1 MAESGL
7 RHSTRNRAWGNPPWV
22 RIPPL
27 PPPILLHDFK
37 CKKDPS
43 KAGCSRRFEVITAER
58 QTGEPGKVIVTAL
71 AGLFFLICTWTSYAR
86 WANFQYRSFD
96 LAYYVQAI
104 WQLIHGRFDIS
115 VENVP
120 LLGNHVEPIVFLFAP
135 LFAVFRHPILFV
147 VVQNAALATMPLVGY
162 NIAKRLGLD
171 AKRACLLSTALLLA
185 PAAGYIAIHEFH
197 PEALVA
203 PFLLLMLQAWVAKSI
218 SRHWL
223 WFVAV
228 LACKENMA
236 PLLIVYCAIQ
246 CVAERNR
253 GLAELR
259 RWYLWPMSLA
269 LIWFVL
275 SAYVITP
282 ALNSGNIDYVALYDQ
297 LGTSPGNILIN
308 AFVRPQLIGKALLQS
323 LTHGN
328 LVWGLLF
335 PFLFLPLLRPRW
347 IVIAAPILLQHLLSW
362 RSSEWMIYFHYAAPL
377 LPLFWIASAEVIAAS
392 DHWKYVPSFLSRAA
406 AWLVIVGCVTS
417 QIWLG
422 PLARV
427 VTTTADWFGA
437 AQDRARKSAF
447 IAQIPPASSV
457 VAPLP
462 YLSHLA
468 MREKLYSLHYVLKGL
483 KTLSRSSYQPPSPTD
498 FVLIDYRDSATFDPG
513 AGFYHPTMKTVD
525 GRIIP
530 SSDRL
535 LHDFLKKAAWTA
547 DEQDELTL
555 LRNLRSPTAPLA
567 SEQSSPADDEAGV
580 FSIGATRLISIE
592 TTEEVVSRSRP
603 LEVQLHWKF
612 QGERDV
618 FPWMLLR
625 LSRDEKVK
633 VALLVKGLCAPE
645 ATEGNYTENWRV
657 VTAER
662 LLPGDYSLEALFV
675 DNSKRAWFE
684 TIGGGGES
692 TLLSA
697 PISLGHIKVEQA
709 RQ

>member
-1 MAESGL
+1 MTHPKLDA
-7 RHSTRNRAWGNPPWV
+7 RGN
-22 RIPPL
+22 
-27 PPPILLHDFK
+27 
-37 CKKDPS
+37 
-43 KAGCSRRFEVITAER
+43 FEVITAER
-58 QTGEPGKVIVTAL
+58 QRAEPGKVIVTAL

-104 WQLIHGRFDIS
+104 WQLIHGRLDVS

-135 LFAVFRHPILFV
+135 LFAVFRHPMLFV
-147 VVQNAALATMPLVGY
+147 IVQNAALATMPLVGY

-171 AKRACLLSTALLLA
+171 GKRACLLSAALLLA

-236 PLLIVYCAIQ
+236 PLLIVYCATL
-246 CVAERNR
+246 CVAERSR
-253 GLAELR
+253 GLAVLR
-259 RWYLWPMSLA
+259 RWFLWPMGLA

-275 SAYVITP
+275 CAYVITP

-297 LGTSPGNILIN
+297 LGTSPENILIN
-308 AFVRPQLIGKALLQS
+308 AVVRPQLIGSALLQS

-328 LVWGLLF
+328 LVLGLLL
-335 PFLFLPLLRPRW
+335 PFLCLPLLRPRW

-377 LPLFWIASAEVIAAS
+377 LPLFWIASVEAIAAF
-392 DHWKYVPSFLSRAA
+392 DQRKHVPSFVSRVA
-406 AWLVIVGCVTS
+406 AWLVIIGCAGAQVW
-417 QIWLG
+417 IG
-422 PLARV
+422 PVSRI
-427 VTTTADWFGA
+427 VTTTADWFEAG
-437 AQDRARKSAF
+437 QDRARKNAF

-468 MREKLYSLHYVLKGL
+468 MREKLYSLHYILKGL
-483 KTLSRSSYQPPSPTD
+483 KTLGRSSYQPPSATD

-513 AGFYHPTMKTVD
+513 AGFYHPTMKTVE
-525 GRIIP
+525 GRIVP

-535 LHDFLKKAAWTA
+535 LHDFLKGAVWTA

-555 LRNLRSPTAPLA
+555 LQNLGSRKTPVG
-567 SEQSSPADDEAGV
+567 EQSSPDNEAGV
-580 FSIGATRLISIE
+580 FSIGATRLISIA
-592 TTEEVVSRSRP
+592 TAGEVVSRSRP
-603 LEVQLHWKF
+603 LEVQLRWRF
-612 QGERDV
+612 QGERNV

-625 LSRDEKVK
+625 LSREKAK

-645 ATEGNYTENWRV
+645 ATEGIYTETWRV
-657 VTAER
+657 VTAEH

-675 DNSKRAWFE
+675 DNSKRGWFE
-684 TIGGGGES
+684 TNRSGGGES

-697 PISLGHIKVEQA
+697 PVSLGHIKVEQ
-709 RQ
+709 

>member
-1 MAESGL
+1 M
-7 RHSTRNRAWGNPPWV
+7 
-22 RIPPL
+22 
-27 PPPILLHDFK
+27 
-37 CKKDPS
+37 
-43 KAGCSRRFEVITAER
+43 ITAER
-58 QTGEPGKVIVTAL
+58 QRVEPGKVIVTAL

-104 WQLIHGRFDIS
+104 WQLIHGRLDVS

-135 LFAVFRHPILFV
+135 LFAVFRHPMLFV
-147 VVQNAALATMPLVGY
+147 AVQNAALATMPLVGY

-171 AKRACLLSTALLLA
+171 GKRACLLSAALLLA

-236 PLLIVYCAIQ
+236 PLLVVYCATQ

-259 RWYLWPMSLA
+259 RWFLWPMGLA
-269 LIWFVL
+269 LIWFLL

-297 LGTSPGNILIN
+297 LGTSPGNILLN
-308 AFVRPQLIGKALLQS
+308 AIVRPQLIGSALLQS

-328 LVWGLLF
+328 LVWGLLL
-335 PFLFLPLLRPRW
+335 PFLCLPLLRPRW

-377 LPLFWIASAEVIAAS
+377 LPLFWIASVEVIAAS
-392 DHWKYVPSFLSRAA
+392 DHWKHVPSIVSRAA
-406 AWLVIVGCVTS
+406 AWLVIVGCVVA

-422 PLARV
+422 PVSRI
-427 VTTTADWFGA
+427 VTTTADWFEAG
-437 AQDRARKSAF
+437 QDRARKNAF

-468 MREKLYSLHYVLKGL
+468 MREKL
-483 KTLSRSSYQPPSPTD
+483 
-498 FVLIDYRDSATFDPG
+498 
-513 AGFYHPTMKTVD
+513 
-525 GRIIP
+525 
-530 SSDRL
+530 
-535 LHDFLKKAAWTA
+535 
-547 DEQDELTL
+547 
-555 LRNLRSPTAPLA
+555 
-567 SEQSSPADDEAGV
+567 
-580 FSIGATRLISIE
+580 
-592 TTEEVVSRSRP
+592 
-603 LEVQLHWKF
+603 
-612 QGERDV
+612 
-618 FPWMLLR
+618 
-625 LSRDEKVK
+625 
-633 VALLVKGLCAPE
+633 
-645 ATEGNYTENWRV
+645 
-657 VTAER
+657 
-662 LLPGDYSLEALFV
+662 
-675 DNSKRAWFE
+675 
-684 TIGGGGES
+684 
-692 TLLSA
+692 
-697 PISLGHIKVEQA
+697 
-709 RQ
+709 

>member
-1 MAESGL
+1 L
-7 RHSTRNRAWGNPPWV
+7 T
-22 RIPPL
+22 
-27 PPPILLHDFK
+27 HDSK
-37 CKKDPS
+37 CKKEPS
-43 KAGCSRRFEVITAER
+43 KAGCSRQFEVITAER
-58 QTGEPGKVIVTAL
+58 QTVEPGKAIVTAL

-104 WQLIHGRFDIS
+104 WQLIHGRLDVS

-135 LFAVFRHPILFV
+135 LFAVFRHPMLFV
-147 VVQNAALATMPLVGY
+147 AVQNAALATMPLVGY

-171 AKRACLLSTALLLA
+171 GKRAWLLSAALLLA

-203 PFLLLMLQAWVAKSI
+203 PFLLLMLQAWVAKSLG
-218 SRHWL
+218 RHWL

-236 PLLIVYCAIQ
+236 PLLIVYCATQ

-269 LIWFVL
+269 LIWFL
-275 SAYVITP
+275 LCAYVITP

-297 LGTSPGNILIN
+297 LGTTPGNILLN
-308 AFVRPQLIGKALLQS
+308 AIIRPDLIGKALLQS

-335 PFLFLPLLRPRW
+335 PFLCLPLLRPRW
-347 IVIAAPILLQHLLSW
+347 ILIATPILLQHLLSW

-377 LPLFWIASAEVIAAS
+377 LPLFWIASVEAIAAS
-392 DHWKYVPSFLSRAA
+392 EQWKRVPSFVSRVT
-406 AWLVIVGCVTS
+406 AWLVIVGCVAA
-417 QIWLG
+417 QIWVG
-422 PLARV
+422 PLGRI

-437 AQDRARKSAF
+437 SEVRARKNAF
-447 IAQIPPASSV
+447 IEQIPPASSV
-457 VAPLP
+457 VAPLS

-468 MREKLYSLHYVLKGL
+468 MREKLYSLHYILKGL
-483 KTLSRSSYQPPSPTD
+483 KTLSRSSYEPPSSTD
-498 FVLIDYRDSATFDPG
+498 FVLIDYQDSATFDPG

-535 LHDFLKKAAWTA
+535 LHDFLKKAAWA
-547 DEQDELTL
+547 SDEQDELTL
-555 LRNLRSPTAPLA
+555 LRNLGSRKAAVTA
-567 SEQSSPADDEAGV
+567 EQSSSADDAPGV
-580 FSIGATRLISIE
+580 FSIVATRLLSIG
-592 TTEEVVSRSRP
+592 TTGRAVSRSRP
-603 LEVQLHWKF
+603 LEVQLRWKF

-625 LSRDEKVK
+625 LSRDEKTE

-645 ATEGNYTENWRV
+645 ATEGISTENWRV

-662 LLPGDYSLEALFV
+662 LLPGNYSLEALFV

-684 TIGGGGES
+684 TTGGGGES
-692 TLLSA
+692 TLFSA
-697 PISLGHIKVEQA
+697 PVSLGYIKVEE
-709 RQ
+709 

>member
-1 MAESGL
+1 M
-7 RHSTRNRAWGNPPWV
+7 
-22 RIPPL
+22 
-27 PPPILLHDFK
+27 
-37 CKKDPS
+37 
-43 KAGCSRRFEVITAER
+43 
-58 QTGEPGKVIVTAL
+58 
-71 AGLFFLICTWTSYAR
+71 
-86 WANFQYRSFD
+86 
-96 LAYYVQAI
+96 
-104 WQLIHGRFDIS
+104 
-115 VENVP
+115 
-120 LLGNHVEPIVFLFAP
+120 
-135 LFAVFRHPILFV
+135 LFV
-147 VVQNAALATMPLVGY
+147 AVQNAALATMPLVGY

-171 AKRACLLSTALLLA
+171 GKPACLLSAALVLT

-203 PFLLLMLQAWVAKSI
+203 PFFLLMLQARVAKSI

-223 WFVAV
+223 WFIAV

-236 PLLIVYCAIQ
+236 PLLIVYCATQ
-246 CVAERNR
+246 CVAERDR

-259 RWYLWPMSLA
+259 RWYLWPMSVA

-275 SAYVITP
+275 CAYVITP

-328 LVWGLLF
+328 LVWALLF
-335 PFLFLPLLRPRW
+335 PFLCLPLLRPRW

-362 RSSEWMIYFHYAAPL
+362 RSSEWMIYFHYGAPL
-377 LPLFWIASAEVIAAS
+377 LPLFWIASVEAIAAS
-392 DHWKYVPSFLSRAA
+392 DEWKHLPSFVSRAT
-406 AWLVIVGCVTS
+406 AWLVIVGCVVA
-417 QIWLG
+417 QIWVG
-422 PLARV
+422 PVSRI

-437 AQDRARKSAF
+437 GQERARKSAF

-457 VAPLP
+457 VAPLS

-468 MREKLYSLHYVLKGL
+468 MREKLYSLHYILKGL
-483 KTLSRSSYQPPSPTD
+483 KTLSRSSYEPPSATD
-498 FVLIDYRDSATFDPG
+498 FVLIDYHDSATFDPG

-525 GRIIP
+525 GRIVP

-535 LHDFLKKAAWTA
+535 LHDFLKNAAWTA

-555 LRNLRSPTAPLA
+555 LRNLGSRKSSVT
-567 SEQSSPADDEAGV
+567 SEQSSPANDEPAV
-580 FSIGATRLISIE
+580 FSIGGSRLISIG
-592 TTEEVVSRSRP
+592 TMREVVSPSRP
-603 LEVQLHWKF
+603 LEVLLRWKF

-625 LSRDEKVK
+625 VSRDEKVR

-645 ATEGNYTENWRV
+645 ATAGIFTENWRL

-662 LLPGDYSLEALFV
+662 LQPGDYSLEALFL
-675 DNSKRAWFE
+675 DNSKRAWLE
-684 TIGGGGES
+684 TTGTGGES
-692 TLLSA
+692 SLLST
-697 PISLGHIKVEQA
+697 PVSLGHIKVT
-709 RQ
+709 